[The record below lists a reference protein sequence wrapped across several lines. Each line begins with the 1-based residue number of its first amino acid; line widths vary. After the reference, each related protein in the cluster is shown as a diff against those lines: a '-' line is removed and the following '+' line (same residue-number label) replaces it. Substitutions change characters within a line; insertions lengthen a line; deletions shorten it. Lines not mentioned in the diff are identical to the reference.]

1 MCYLEDYCANY
12 IQDYVI
18 STELTTEVIEDL
30 LGETTSDNFVFNSA
44 EYLFGE

>member
-1 MCYLEDYCANY
+1 MCYLEDYCGSF

-18 STELTTEVIEDL
+18 STELRTKVIEDL
-30 LGETTSDNFVFNSA
+30 LDQRIYDNFVCNNA